1 MKTTPNGDVGMKC
14 NFQEK
19 TREGADQRVGRRA
32 WGSSTWLAWQPGGV
46 HAADYEVGPVM
57 VIVMVMVMVK
67 IVLVMKGRLMAVM
80 VNRRRGLSLVIVVMV
95 KRKTMMVVMVADMT
109 MDQQPI

>member
-1 MKTTPNGDVGMKC
+1 MKTTLNGDVGMKC

-19 TREGADQRVGRRA
+19 TREGADQRVGRGT

-46 HAADYEVGPVM
+46 HAADYEVGL
-57 VIVMVMVMVK
+57 VMVK
-67 IVLVMKGRLMAVM
+67 IVLVMKRRLMAVM

>member
-19 TREGADQRVGRRA
+19 TREGADQRVGRGA

-46 HAADYEVGPVM
+46 HAADYEVGLL
-57 VIVMVMVMVK
+57 VMVMVMVM
-67 IVLVMKGRLMAVM
+67 VTVNVM
-80 VNRRRGLSLVIVVMV
+80 V
-95 KRKTMMVVMVADMT
+95 MT
-109 MDQQPI
+109 MAMTLALTVTMAMAMPMASAMTMTMTITR

>member
-1 MKTTPNGDVGMKC
+1 MC
-14 NFQEK
+14 IQEK
-19 TREGADQRVGRRA
+19 TREGADQSSWRGA

-46 HAADYEVGPVM
+46 HAADYEV
-57 VIVMVMVMVK
+57 MVMVMVK
-67 IVLVMKGRLMAVM
+67 IVLVMKRRLMAVM
-80 VNRRRGLSLVIVVMV
+80 VNRRRGLSLVIVLMV

>member
-1 MKTTPNGDVGMKC
+1 MKTTLNGDVGMKC

-19 TREGADQRVGRRA
+19 TREGADQRVGRGT

-46 HAADYEVGPVM
+46 HAADYEVGL
-57 VIVMVMVMVK
+57 VMVMVK
-67 IVLVMKGRLMAVM
+67 IVLVMKRRLMAVM

-95 KRKTMMVVMVADMT
+95 KRKTMMVVMVMVADMT